1 MVQVWFTPQWIHYF
15 AYQICN
21 QLFAATTIKFQ
32 KLAFLLILHEQLL
45 HFLLYSGD
53 NWRFKKFITDS
64 VK

>member
-21 QLFAATTIKFQ
+21 QLLAATTIKFQ

-53 NWRFKKFITDS
+53 N
-64 VK
+64 